1 MISYAYFSIDILLH
15 ISVMYIKCS
24 LNIYS
29 VITITGGNTS
39 AVELSDPEEIP
50 GSPCSFLYC

>member
-1 MISYAYFSIDILLH
+1 
-15 ISVMYIKCS
+15 MYIKCS